1 MIRPKTYTIAA
12 VLQLIVS
19 LLAVLWGARDLMP
32 GATPAED
39 LPPYP
44 VLLAAFAFGAIGLV
58 SAYGV
63 WQNQRWGVIL
73 TILVRALDGLL
84 AAPGVL
90 FAPTPTMKFM
100 ASTGVLLS
108 IVIIALLLWPRPRP
122 ATA

>member
-1 MIRPKTYTIAA
+1 MNRPTNYTVAA
-12 VLQLIVS
+12 VLQLVVS
-19 LLAVLWGARDLMP
+19 LLAVYWGARDLMP
-32 GATPAED
+32 GSTPVEE

-44 VLLAAFAFGAIGLV
+44 VLLGAFALGAIGLV

-63 WQNQRWGVIL
+63 WRNQRWGVIL
-73 TILVRALDGLL
+73 TILVRALDGML

-90 FAPTPTMKFM
+90 FAPTSTLKVM
-100 ASTGVLLS
+100 ATVGVILS

>member
-1 MIRPKTYTIAA
+1 MNRPMTYTVAA
-12 VLQLIVS
+12 VLQFVVS
-19 LLAVLWGARDLMP
+19 VLAVAWGARDLMP
-32 GATPAED
+32 GGTPVEE

-63 WQNQRWGVIL
+63 WRNQRWGVIL

-84 AAPGVL
+84 AAPGIL
-90 FAPTPTMKFM
+90 FAPTQSMKFM
-100 ASTGVLLS
+100 ASSGVLLS
-108 IVIIALLLWPRPRP
+108 IVIIALLLWPRLRP